1 MQIEVQE
8 LAPPSF
14 GTSHRVRLEELI
26 RLSLRELLC
35 WVTKIKFVFLIAPAG
50 HRLTVPCLHYELNGR
65 ARLPK
70 LRTGEIAFLFVF
82 KALVFM
88 LSPYTEVPRRKFL
101 LFCRTRWFGPLLNF
115 LTDSAL
121 FTLRKDE
128 AVCKTYSR
136 GLEETHGAWHMT
148 TAACVREAGVKT
160 FACATTS
167 TPAPRSTASKSA
179 DGFLILHPSPV
190 SFGRG
195 RAGAAAHQIGQTSNS
210 R

>member
-1 MQIEVQE
+1 M
-8 LAPPSF
+8 
-14 GTSHRVRLEELI
+14 
-26 RLSLRELLC
+26 
-35 WVTKIKFVFLIAPAG
+35 
-50 HRLTVPCLHYELNGR
+50 
-65 ARLPK
+65 
-70 LRTGEIAFLFVF
+70 
-82 KALVFM
+82 
-88 LSPYTEVPRRKFL
+88 

-195 RAGAAAHQIGQTSNS
+195 RVGAAAHQIGQESEKRCIPPLPIQDEFRTAQTATTKSKSSKLINS
-210 R
+210 DRTPF